1 MNSTETKLMNF
12 SGEDNSTQAE
22 TATELEKIDF
32 TEILRMLAGSL
43 ASGKNTSFVVQ
54 LREGTDCS
62 NKDLMDGEEICQM
75 LREGFKKMQR
85 NDMHSMD
92 DIFSEFK
99 EKHDIS
105 DVQVRILKKDK

>member
-32 TEILRMLAGSL
+32 TEMLRMIASGL

-62 NKDLMDGEEICQM
+62 NKDLMDDEEICEM
-75 LREGFKKMQR
+75 LREGFKDMQR
-85 NDMHSMD
+85 NDMHNMD
-92 DIFSEFK
+92 DIFSELK
-99 EKHDIS
+99 EKYDIS
-105 DVQVRILKKDK
+105 DVEVRILKKDK

>member
-1 MNSTETKLMNF
+1 
-12 SGEDNSTQAE
+12 
-22 TATELEKIDF
+22 
-32 TEILRMLAGSL
+32 
-43 ASGKNTSFVVQ
+43 
-54 LREGTDCS
+54 
-62 NKDLMDGEEICQM
+62 MDGEEICQM